1 MGIFSWLKLF
11 TVCRRY
17 REGHVDVQRRAQIN
31 FMLLLLH
38 NDRAQGFAQRK
49 FPHRLGL
56 PNFTDGNIRGGNP
69 TLTGC
74 EVRHWQMTIKI
85 GFTVKE

>member
-1 MGIFSWLKLF
+1 MMKTLF
-11 TVCRRY
+11 AAGAVSKSRGSVTS
-17 REGHVDVQRRAQIN
+17 QTPN
-31 FMLLLLH
+31 
-38 NDRAQGFAQRK
+38 
-49 FPHRLGL
+49 GL